1 MQTDVTA
8 LKQAIADQSAEMA
21 EVHATVDGHTTSLA
35 AMDEKLTAAHGT
47 LDSIL
52 SLLKGMSGDKDTET
66 DPDTGTDDKTT
77 ETEKEGNS

>member
-1 MQTDVTA
+1 
-8 LKQAIADQSAEMA
+8 
-21 EVHATVDGHTTSLA
+21 
-35 AMDEKLTAAHGT
+35 MDEKLAAAQGT